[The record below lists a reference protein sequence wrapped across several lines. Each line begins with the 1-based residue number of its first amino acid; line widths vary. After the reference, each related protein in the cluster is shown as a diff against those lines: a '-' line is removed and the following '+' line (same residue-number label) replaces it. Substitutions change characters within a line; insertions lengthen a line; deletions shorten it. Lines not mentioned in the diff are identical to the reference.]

1 MKKKT
6 DNWLQKNWRP
16 MMAVVYMAVILF
28 DFIVAPILWS
38 LLQAI
43 ASGTVTLQWAP
54 LTLISGGIFH
64 AAMGAVLG
72 ISAFTRGQEK
82 IERLR
87 TSYDEGDAVDPE
99 AEDPNK

>member
-1 MKKKT
+1 MKKRT
-6 DNWLQKNWRP
+6 ESWIQKNWRP
-16 MMAVVYMAVILF
+16 MMAIVYMAVILF

-43 ASGTVTLQWAP
+43 ASGSVVLQWAP

-82 IERLR
+82 IERLK
-87 TSYDEGDAVDPE
+87 TSYYEGDAVDPE
-99 AEDPNK
+99 AEDPK